1 MEEGCQMG
9 ENVQPNVQL
18 SIIIK
23 IQLLEITCFK
33 LGTDGMG
40 KN

>member
-9 ENVQPNVQL
+9 KNVQPNVQL

-23 IQLLEITCFK
+23 IQLFENKCFK